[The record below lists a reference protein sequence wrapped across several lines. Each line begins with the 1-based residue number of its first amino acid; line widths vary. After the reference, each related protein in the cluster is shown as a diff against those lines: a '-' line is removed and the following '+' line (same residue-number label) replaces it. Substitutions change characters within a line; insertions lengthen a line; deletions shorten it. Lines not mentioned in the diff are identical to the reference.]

1 MENILTVILNVLFQ
15 FVFLLSFIP
24 CIIREEPLNNNA
36 IPIKGITIIE
46 SINGNIIDIKYKIS
60 IAIANSISAN
70 RDLWGVTKWLTII
83 SILITNK
90 NIPSIYI
97 MDIKPTT
104 GFNITNTD
112 KITIMIPNPIL
123 IILSQFGDF
132 KKDIFH

>member
-46 SINGNIIDIKYKIS
+46 SINGNIIDIKDKIS
-60 IAIANSISAN
+60 IAIANSIPAN

-83 SILITNK
+83 SIPITK
-90 NIPSIYI
+90 SIPSIYI

-112 KITIMIPNPIL
+112 KITIMIPNPIW

-132 KKDIFH
+132 KKDIFY